1 MNCTDES
8 LQILA
13 RQLGEPSVS
22 SRAELE
28 AKVAP
33 LLCLVLRTG
42 QGRPSLVQWVQRALP
57 RVAPASRLGCPL
69 DPEWAAPRLAR
80 LLCSQLLQKIRARCD
95 TVVNRE
101 SVTVHG

>member
-1 MNCTDES
+1 MNFTDES

-13 RQLGEPSVS
+13 QQLGENSVS

-57 RVAPASRLGCPL
+57 RVAPASRLGRPV

-80 LLCSQLLQKIRARCD
+80 LLCSQLLQRIRTRRN
-95 TVVNRE
+95 TVAKPE
-101 SVTVHG
+101 TIVTH